1 MVTIIH
7 GSSHFKPIGQ
17 TAVAGPIGN
26 TGPTGPTGPTGESSL
41 GQTGWSGGNITNM
54 YLIGDKLHTIFAIHD
69 RDGVF
74 RGQTAG
80 YTTTTRIKG
89 QTGDTYNLIDGGNTS
104 GGIGTGGATFAKGR
118 NRAFDL
124 NTTIIKSI
132 EVTGDSDGVAIN
144 LVQDEVLNTI
154 NIHYDRGTFGYL
166 DVGPGS
172 SQNQLVGTDSN
183 ALNNLWLVGVTG
195 ATYDTGTSHGLENG
209 AYAIDVQ
216 VQDYKEKI
224 KYLTVGAAGSGSD
237 LENLNE
243 NPAGQ
248 DPIYAPP
255 IDTPINPNVAKNF
268 VLDMRQ
274 FENVAADGYTGGVQ
288 LRFRDAHFGYTGNES
303 NSNNNLGKAFTLVT
317 HGATVG
323 YEPSRFDGTNIIWPL
338 DLEPCWSGGT
348 DIINF
353 FWLPCESRDI
363 DGDGVLDSCV
373 GGAAWHG
380 NIVQWKSQGTDIV
393 SGTDNDPF
401 FCHSETNNYTNNF
414 KNYNSGMTGT
424 TGACCVGDGICV
436 YTTPNL
442 CYGHYFGAGT
452 TCGAGGSGS
461 VCYELGAC
469 CVENTQINKTTCYED
484 ISSNQCI
491 NLGNISNYISSF
503 GGTGS
508 ECVDMNCDM
517 LQHDAGAC
525 CDGRG
530 GCRTL
535 TKRECDSRRNYFMGV
550 GIKCHQKG
558 NLGINICN
566 GGTGACILSDTIC
579 EDGWSGGACIDN
591 GYLYAG
597 NNSLCGDNK
606 NIRLPEHLTTSECVT
621 EVAGLDL
628 KPGDL
633 YAGGMVV
640 GLYRPYGSNMLGMKA
655 FGGNKETSW
664 QKLMKGS
671 TGSTGDLGYSCESYK
686 SKYDYHGYG
695 FDSAGCPEFD
705 RLALHN
711 TTSRP
716 DAYYVVVSMY
726 PIGITGDR
734 EVVNP
739 SVVYGATSDFF
750 WGNRG
755 SSWGPLYDQR
765 IGKYSDISNDYNQK
779 VFRISEGYWYNQEYG
794 DMSLGTLADNTF
806 SSCRKARR
814 LGNGALQKI
823 QTKSTQ
829 SAHGLWH
836 RNWGMYNN
844 IRVISADNALYKN
857 YNDNDGTYSGSDF
870 GPGLTGSYVSAFR
883 AARLFDDNLISAT
896 GSTGSNS
903 NNISS
908 WYIPS
913 HDEMAFI
920 ASNCVGEYQG
930 FNLNAKLL
938 QEDGVPL
945 SGWHW
950 TSTGAFNEVKGM
962 TLGVGEGIINPV
974 GATGP
979 AGITADP
986 GTLAWAMKFD
996 VNGYESNFKVGKKNR
1011 THNKYKVR
1019 PIRLIRCDGKF
1030 ADGEDE
1036 YYKLWKLPN
1045 VLRDEDKGMNQ
1056 RY

>member
-17 TAVAGPIGN
+17 TAVAGPAGH
-26 TGPTGPTGPTGESSL
+26 TGPTGPTGPTGGSPL

-69 RDGVF
+69 RDGVLS
-74 RGQTAG
+74 GQTAG

-118 NRAFDL
+118 NSGNDL
-124 NTTIIKSI
+124 NTIVIKSI
-132 EVTGDSDGVAIN
+132 EVTGDNDGSAIS
-144 LVQDEVLNTI
+144 LEQREDLDTI
-154 NIHYDRGTFGYL
+154 NIHFDRGRFGYL
-166 DVGPGS
+166 DIGPGS

-183 ALNNLWLVGVTG
+183 AVNPHWLVGVTG
-195 ATYDTGTSHGLENG
+195 ATYDIGTSRGLTAG
-209 AYAIDVQ
+209 AYAINVR

-255 IDTPINPNVAKNF
+255 TDTPIDPNRAKVY

-274 FENVAADGYTGGVQ
+274 FENVGATESTGGVQ
-288 LRFRDAHFGYTGNES
+288 LRFHNAHFGYTGNKS
-303 NSNNNLGKAFTLVT
+303 NSNKDLGKAFTLIT

-323 YEPSRFDGTNIIWPL
+323 YESSRFDGTNIIWPL
-338 DLEPCWSGGT
+338 DLEPCWSGET

-353 FWLPCESRDI
+353 FWLPCEDRDL
-363 DGDGVLDSCV
+363 GHPAGHHCT

-393 SGTDNDPF
+393 SGTDDDPF
-401 FCHSETNNYTNNF
+401 FCHSENADFSGNF
-414 KNYNSGMTGT
+414 RNYNSGMAGT

-436 YTTPNL
+436 YTTSSL

-452 TCGAGGSGS
+452 TCGAGGTGS

-469 CVENTQINKTTCYED
+469 CVSNTQINKTTCYED
-484 ISSNQCI
+484 ISSNECVE
-491 NLGNISNYISSF
+491 LGNILNYVSSF

-508 ECVDMNCDM
+508 ECVDMNCRGGRDKR
-517 LQHDAGAC
+517 GAC
-525 CDGRG
+525 CDGLGR
-530 GCRTL
+530 CRTL
-535 TKRECDSRRNYFMGV
+535 TEEECRKKGHYFAGV
-550 GIKCHQKG
+550 GVSCNSNSQ
-558 NLGINICN
+558 GIINVCR
-566 GGTGACILSDTIC
+566 GGTGACIQTESSC
-579 EDGWSGGACIDN
+579 FDGWSGGSCMDG

-597 NNSLCGDNK
+597 NNSKCDDVK
-606 NIRLPEHLTTSECVT
+606 NIRKSSSTSGCIPEVS
-621 EVAGLDL
+621 GLNL

-640 GLYRPYGSNMLGMKA
+640 GLYRPHGSAVRGAKS
-655 FGGNKETSW
+655 FGGNKETRW
-664 QKLMKGS
+664 QELMRGS
-671 TGSTGDLGYSCESYK
+671 TGSTGDLGYFSDVYK

-695 FDSAGCPEFD
+695 FDSVGCPEYKKMS
-705 RLALHN
+705 
-711 TTSRP
+711 TSNEIARP
-716 DAYYVVVSMY
+716 DAYYIVISMHHL
-726 PIGITGDR
+726 GITGDR
-734 EVVNP
+734 EIVNP
-739 SVVYGATSDFF
+739 NVVYGATSDFF

-755 SSWGPLYDQR
+755 SAWGPLY
-765 IGKYSDISNDYNQK
+765 NQK
-779 VFRISEGYWYNQEYG
+779 VGTYNDITSEYKYRIFPVSEGYWYNQENG
-794 DMSLGTLADNTF
+794 DTSLGTLGENTF

-814 LGNGALQKI
+814 LGNGAIQKL
-823 QTKSTQ
+823 QTKSIQ

-844 IRVISADNALYKN
+844 IRIISADNALYKN
-857 YNDNDGTYSGSDF
+857 YNDVDGTYSGSDF
-870 GPGLTGSYVSAFR
+870 GPGLTGSYISSFR
-883 AARLFDDNLISAT
+883 AARLFSDNLISAT
-896 GSTGSNS
+896 GATGPI
-903 NNISS
+903 NNRVSS

-920 ASNCVGEYQG
+920 ASNCVGDYNG

-945 SGWHW
+945 NGWHW

-962 TLGVGEGIINPV
+962 TLGIGEGIINPV

-979 AGITADP
+979 AGVTADP
-986 GTLAWAMKFD
+986 GTLAWAMKLD
-996 VNGYESNFKVGKKNR
+996 VDGGMGNFKVGKKNR
-1011 THNKYKVR
+1011 THNTYQVR
-1019 PIRLIRCDGKF
+1019 PVRLVRCDGNF
-1030 ADGEDE
+1030 ANKEDIN
-1036 YYKLWKLPN
+1036 YKLWKLPN
-1045 VLRDEDKGMNQ
+1045 VLRDEDKGINQ

>member
-1 MVTIIH
+1 MVAIIH
-7 GSSHFKPIGQ
+7 GSSHFRPIGQ
-17 TAVAGPIGN
+17 TAVTGPVGF
-26 TGPTGPTGPTGESSL
+26 TGPTGPTGPTGGSPL
-41 GQTGWSGGNITNM
+41 GQTGWSGGNITDM

-80 YTTTTRIKG
+80 YTTTTKIKG
-89 QTGDTYNLIDGGNTS
+89 QTGDTYNLIDVGITF

-118 NRAFDL
+118 NSAEDL
-124 NTTIIKSI
+124 NTIIIKSI
-132 EVTGDSDGVAIN
+132 EVTGDNDGSAIS
-144 LVQDEVLNTI
+144 LTQRHDLNTI
-154 NIHYDRGTFGYL
+154 NIHFDRGRFGYL
-166 DVGPGS
+166 DIGPGS

-183 ALNNLWLVGVTG
+183 ALNVHWFVGVTG
-195 ATYDTGTSHGLENG
+195 ATYDIGTSRGLEDG
-209 AYAIDVQ
+209 AYAINTKVE
-216 VQDYKEKI
+216 DYKEKI

-243 NPAGQ
+243 YPDH

-255 IDTPINPNVAKNF
+255 TNTPIDPNVAKNF

-274 FENVAADGYTGGVQ
+274 LENVDSDGYTGGVQ
-288 LRFRDAHFGYTGNES
+288 LRFRDAHFGYTGNKS

-323 YEPSRFDGTNIIWPL
+323 YESSRFDGRNILWPL
-338 DLEPCWSGGT
+338 DLEPCWSGKT

-353 FWLPCESRDI
+353 FWLPCEERDLGHP
-363 DGDGVLDSCV
+363 DGSHCV

-380 NIVQWKSQGTDIV
+380 NIVQWKSQATDII
-393 SGTDNDPF
+393 SGTDDDPF
-401 FCHSETNNYTNNF
+401 FCHSETSNF
-414 KNYNSGMTGT
+414 NKEFRNYNSGMTGA

-436 YTTPNL
+436 YTTPSL

-469 CVENTQINKTTCYED
+469 CVTNTQINKTTCYED
-484 ISSNQCI
+484 ISSNYCVE
-491 NLGNISNYISSF
+491 LGDKLNYVSSF

-508 ECVDMNCDM
+508 ECVDMCCRNIKDKK
-517 LQHDAGAC
+517 GAC
-525 CDGRG
+525 CDGLG
-530 GCRTL
+530 QCLTL
-535 TKRECDSRRNYFMGV
+535 TEKECNKRKYYFAGV
-550 GIKCHQKG
+550 GISCNLNSKG
-558 NLGINICN
+558 VGNICQ
-566 GGTGACILSDTIC
+566 GGTGACILSNTIC
-579 EDGWSGGACIDN
+579 EDGWSGGACIDG

-597 NNSLCGDNK
+597 NNTKCNDVK
-606 NIRLPEHLTTSECVT
+606 DIRKSSRSAYGCIPEVS
-621 EVAGLDL
+621 GLNL

-640 GLYRPYGSNMLGMKA
+640 GLYRPHGSSIRGNKS
-655 FGGNKETSW
+655 FGGNKETPW
-664 QKLMKGS
+664 QELMKGS
-671 TGSTGDLGYSCESYK
+671 KGSTGNLGYPSEKYK

-695 FDSAGCPEFD
+695 FDSVGCPDYNKMSTLNEIGK
-705 RLALHN
+705 
-711 TTSRP
+711 P
-716 DAYYVVVSMY
+716 DAYYIIVSMHHL
-726 PIGITGDR
+726 GITGDR
-734 EVVNP
+734 EIVNP

-755 SSWGPLYDQR
+755 SAWGPIYDQR
-765 IGKYSDISNDYNQK
+765 TGKYDDISKNYK
-779 VFRISEGYWYNQEYG
+779 EKIFRISEGYWYNQG
-794 DMSLGTLADNTF
+794 ITGAALGTLATNTF

-814 LGNGALQKI
+814 LGNGAIQKI
-823 QTKSTQ
+823 QTKSIQ

-836 RNWGMYNN
+836 RNWGIYNN
-844 IRVISADNALYKN
+844 IRIISADNALYRN

-883 AARLFDDNLISAT
+883 ASRLFSDNLISAT
-896 GSTGSNS
+896 GATGPI
-903 NNISS
+903 NNRVSS

-930 FNLNAKLL
+930 FNLNAELL

-950 TSTGAFNEVKGM
+950 TSTGAFNEVKGT

-996 VNGYESNFKVGKKNR
+996 ANGHEGNFKVGKKNR

-1045 VLRDEDKGMNQ
+1045 VLRDEDKGINQ